1 LKTGSII
8 QEGLAPPIAIRIKV
22 APQSL
27 RLTPL
32 LMTTSAQALGNSAGN
47 TLAVL
52 KQENFNLK
60 EVIED
65 MFLVLT
71 DKEKDVIVKRFSL
84 DDKPRQ
90 TLDKIGKH
98 YAVTRERIRQIE
110 NIALGKLRRTVS
122 NTKLRLINRLAR
134 EIIMQEGGVV
144 VETEIINRI
153 LQNIYTSSKVDGKII
168 VLSLNCDADI
178 KKIPR
183 TNTTESFWMLNELT
197 LSEVRKITEAGLS
210 ALKKHGD
217 IMSADQLISAVQ
229 NLSLFKNK
237 TISSKLIVSCLS
249 TDKRARK
256 LEDKWGLMEWR
267 HVNPRSIR
275 DKAEIVLDKAE
286 KPLHFVE
293 ISNRIGEIGFDK
305 KVVTVQAVHNE
316 LIRYDQFVLVG
327 RGLYALAKWG
337 YEPGT
342 VSDVIEKLLAK
353 YGPMTKKQII
363 KEVLDQ
369 RDVKVGTISLNL
381 QKNPHFIRV
390 GRAVYSLE
398 KK

>member
-1 LKTGSII
+1 VLRFN
-8 QEGLAPPIAIRIKV
+8 PP
-22 APQSL
+22 
-27 RLTPL
+27 T
-32 LMTTSAQALGNSAGN
+32 LMTTSSGQATNGNANSA
-47 TLAVL
+47 LAVL
-52 KQENFNLK
+52 QQENFNLR

-71 DKEKDVIVKRFSL
+71 DKEKDVIIKRFSL
-84 DDKPRQ
+84 DNKPRQ

-122 NTKLRLINRLAR
+122 NTKLRLINRLAK
-134 EIIMQEGGVV
+134 EIITLEGGVM
-144 VETEIINRI
+144 VESEIINRI
-153 LQNIYTSSKVDGKII
+153 LQNIYTSDKVDGKII
-168 VLSLNCDADI
+168 ILSLNCDVDL
-178 KKIPR
+178 KKVPR
-183 TNTTESFWMLNELT
+183 TNTSESFWMLKDLGIGET
-197 LSEVRKITEAGLS
+197 RKITEAGLS
-210 ALKKHGD
+210 SLKKHGNV
-217 IMSADQLISAVQ
+217 MTEDQLISAVQ

-237 TISSKLIVSCLS
+237 TISSKLIISCLT

-275 DKAEIVLDKAE
+275 DKAEIVLDKAK

-305 KVVTVQAVHNE
+305 KIVTVQAVHNE

-342 VSDVIEKLLAK
+342 VSDVIEKLLLK
-353 YGPMTKKQII
+353 NGPMSKKQII

-381 QKNPHFIRV
+381 QKNPSFVRV

>member
-1 LKTGSII
+1 
-8 QEGLAPPIAIRIKV
+8 
-22 APQSL
+22 
-27 RLTPL
+27 
-32 LMTTSAQALGNSAGN
+32 MTTSAQANSATPVN
-47 TLAVL
+47 TLALL
-52 KQENFNLK
+52 KNENFNLK

-71 DKEKDVIVKRFSL
+71 EKEKDVIIKRFSL
-84 DDKPRQ
+84 DNKPRQ

-122 NTKLRLINRLAR
+122 NTKLRLINTLAR
-134 EIIMQEGGVV
+134 EIIMQEGGVI

-153 LQNIYTSSKVDGKII
+153 LQNIYTSDKVDGKII
-168 VLSLNCDADI
+168 VLSLNCDNKL
-178 KKIPR
+178 KKVPR
-183 TNTTESFWMLNELT
+183 TNTSESFWMLKELNLGET
-197 LSEVRKITEAGLS
+197 RKITEAALG

-217 IMSADQLISAVQ
+217 VMTEDQLISSVQ

-237 TISSKLIVSCLS
+237 TISSKLIISCLS
-249 TDKRARK
+249 TDKRARQ
-256 LEDKWGLMEWR
+256 LDGKWGLMEWR

-275 DKAEIVLDKAE
+275 DKAEIVLEKAK
-286 KPLHFVE
+286 KPLHFIE
-293 ISNRIGEIGFDK
+293 ISNSISEIGFDK

-327 RGLYALAKWG
+327 RGLYALGKWG

-353 YGPMTKKQII
+353 NGPMTKKEII
-363 KEVLDQ
+363 KEVLGQ
-369 RDVKVGTISLNL
+369 RDVKIGTISLNL
-381 QKNPHFIRV
+381 QKNANFVRV

>member
-1 LKTGSII
+1 MLRFN
-8 QEGLAPPIAIRIKV
+8 PP
-22 APQSL
+22 
-27 RLTPL
+27 T
-32 LMTTSAQALGNSAGN
+32 LMTTSSGQATNGNANSA
-47 TLAVL
+47 LAVL
-52 KQENFNLK
+52 QQENFNLR

-71 DKEKDVIVKRFSL
+71 DKEKDVIIKRFSL
-84 DDKPRQ
+84 DNKPRQ

-122 NTKLRLINRLAR
+122 NTKLRLINRLAK
-134 EIIMQEGGVV
+134 EIITLEGGVM
-144 VETEIINRI
+144 VESEIINRI
-153 LQNIYTSSKVDGKII
+153 LQNIYTSDKVDGKII
-168 VLSLNCDADI
+168 ILSLNCDVDL
-178 KKIPR
+178 KKVPR
-183 TNTTESFWMLNELT
+183 TNTSESFWMLKDLGIGET
-197 LSEVRKITEAGLS
+197 RKITEAGLS
-210 ALKKHGD
+210 SLKKHGNV
-217 IMSADQLISAVQ
+217 MTEDQLISAVQ

-237 TISSKLIVSCLS
+237 TISSKLIISCLT

-275 DKAEIVLDKAE
+275 DKAEIVLDKAK

-305 KVVTVQAVHNE
+305 KIVTVQAVHNE

-342 VSDVIEKLLAK
+342 VSDVIEKLLLK
-353 YGPMTKKQII
+353 NGPMSKKQII

-381 QKNPHFIRV
+381 QKNPSFVRV